1 MVLFHLKAFF
11 QYISTMYSSVG
22 RTAAITVY
30 SVGECMFYTSIL
42 RIVANAEYI

>member
-1 MVLFHLKAFF
+1 MVLFHLKTFF

-30 SVGECMFYTSIL
+30 SVGEYKYQ